1 MEVNEAAQLIEA
13 IAKSIE
19 HNPSQFHF
27 IVNANVTGTRATSI
41 GGGTGL
47 SVQVTGGG
55 PGSQTTGFQSS
66 ISGANIEIAQKA
78 ADAEVSKQM
87 SALVDT
93 LKNLVSE
100 MRQPAPNKT
109 RIDSIVTSLKQ
120 TWVPNV
126 IGSLVANI
134 IARVVFGQSGGIA

>member
-1 MEVNEAAQLIEA
+1 MEINEAAQLIEA
-13 IAKSIE
+13 ITKSIE
-19 HNPSQFHF
+19 QNPDQFHF
-27 IVNANVTGTRATSI
+27 IVNITGTKVTSM

-55 PGSQTTGFQSS
+55 PGSQTTGFQST
-66 ISGANIEIAQKA
+66 ISGTNIEIAQKA
-78 ADAEVSKQM
+78 TDAAISKQM

-100 MRQPAPNKT
+100 MRQPVPNET

-126 IGSLVANI
+126 IGSLIANI
-134 IARVVFGQSGGIA
+134 IARVALG